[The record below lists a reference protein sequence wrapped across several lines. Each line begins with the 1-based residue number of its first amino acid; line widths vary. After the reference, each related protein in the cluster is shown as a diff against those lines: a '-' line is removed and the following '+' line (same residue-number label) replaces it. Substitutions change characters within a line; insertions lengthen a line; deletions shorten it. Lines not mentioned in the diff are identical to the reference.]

1 MKTITIRSTLCAI
14 GFALILS
21 VAVPAGAAAKG
32 QNNGN
37 FASGNSAVS
46 QYVESYPTAGGG
58 TPSGRIRPG
67 GHHGKKSGS
76 GPLSPST
83 QRALAQGGQSGEGAA
98 AFANATSPSASGT
111 RSGRPGTPG
120 AAGSVRSTGA
130 HNAGSGKAGANGTAG
145 SAGSVATRVG
155 AVAGATSDG
164 SSPLKSVLTAFTGG
178 STTGGLGLFL
188 PVLLIVILLGGCAVG
203 FAHRARRSST

>member
-1 MKTITIRSTLCAI
+1 MKKITIRSTLCAI

-67 GHHGKKSGS
+67 GHHGNKSAS
-76 GPLSPST
+76 GPLSSST

-98 AFANATSPSASGT
+98 AFANATSPSATGT
-111 RSGRPGTPG
+111 SSARPGTPV
-120 AAGSVRSTGA
+120 AAGSAGSSGA
-130 HNAGSGKAGANGTAG
+130 HNAGSGKAGANGT
-145 SAGSVATRVG
+145 AGSVATRVG

-164 SSPLKSVLTAFTGG
+164 SSPLKSVLTAFTG
-178 STTGGLGLFL
+178 SSATGGLGAWL
-188 PVLLIVILLGGCAVG
+188 PVLLIVILLGGSAIG
-203 FAHRARRSST
+203 LRHRMRRSST